1 MQSVDESSDNIQST
15 SIIKDNEFDC
25 NQLENIDQLDMNTPV
40 TTKQNLNRKIN
51 KLVSSND
58 VTNNSYDNQF
68 YSSIK
73 LAKQVRDMQAQK
85 S

>member
-1 MQSVDESSDNIQST
+1 MQSVDEIGDNIQSM
-15 SIIKDNEFDC
+15 SKDNEFDC
-25 NQLENIDQLDMNTPV
+25 NQLENIDQLDMNTPI
-40 TTKQNLNRKIN
+40 TTKQNLNRKNN

-58 VTNNSYDNQF
+58 VINNSYDNQF

>member
-1 MQSVDESSDNIQST
+1 
-15 SIIKDNEFDC
+15 
-25 NQLENIDQLDMNTPV
+25 MNTPIA
-40 TTKQNLNRKIN
+40 TKQNLNRKIN

-58 VTNNSYDNQF
+58 VINNSYDNQF